1 VSDSAAPIPLRY
13 ADRAEQYAV
22 LLEEWPGG
30 VRITIPPRFLKFL
43 LPTIVIELD
52 ATRLHFEHLV
62 NMWLEADPPD
72 RPREAIYE
80 IKFVKHSGNLFIRA
94 HGHGIVE
101 VRPHR
106 DPKVVEWIAERL
118 NAALGVSPV

>member
-1 VSDSAAPIPLRY
+1 MNDSAAPIPLRY
-13 ADRAEQYAV
+13 ADRAEQYGV
-22 LLEEWPGG
+22 LIEEWPGG
-30 VRITIPPRFLKFL
+30 IRITIPPRLLKFL
-43 LPTIVIELD
+43 LPAIVIELD
-52 ATRLHFEHLV
+52 ATRLHFKTLV
-62 NMWLEADPPD
+62 NMWNEADPPD

-101 VRPHR
+101 CRPHR

-118 NAALGVSPV
+118 NAALFGT